1 MNLPTSAPELDHSLE
16 KQCINRCRTGQDSRG
31 QDSAVDV
38 TEARARELHM
48 KKQERDSNGSFNCHI
63 EAMPGEQHRF
73 VELLSHG
80 LVDKRY

>member
-1 MNLPTSAPELDHSLE
+1 MHQNLTTVWRNSAL
-16 KQCINRCRTGQDSRG
+16 TGAGQDSRG
-31 QDSAVDV
+31 RDSAVDV